1 MPAKK
6 ETYENMLSK
15 LEKII
20 SDMENGNLTL
30 EKTLKNYE
38 EGMTLYNKLYKMLNE
53 AEGKIKVVAENGEE
67 DFMKEGEKDE

>member
-6 ETYENMLSK
+6 ETYEGMLSK

-38 EGMTLYNKLYKMLNE
+38 DGMTLYNKLYKTLNE
-53 AEGKIKVVAENGEE
+53 AEGKIKIVTENGEE
-67 DFMKEGEKDE
+67 DFLKESEKDE

>member
-6 ETYENMLSK
+6 ENYENMLSK

-20 SDMENGNLTL
+20 CDMEDGSLTL

-38 EGMTLYNKLYKMLNE
+38 DGMALYNKLYKMLNE
-53 AEGKIKVVAENGEE
+53 AEGKIKIVAENGEE
-67 DFMKEGEKDE
+67 DFLKESEKDE

>member
-6 ETYENMLSK
+6 ENYENMLTK

-20 SDMENGNLTL
+20 SDMEDGNLTL

-38 EGMTLYNKLYKMLNE
+38 EGMTLYNKLYKMLND
-53 AEGKIKVVAENGEE
+53 AEGKIKVVTENGEE
-67 DFMKEGEKDE
+67 DFLKESEKDE

>member
-6 ETYENMLSK
+6 ETYEGMLSK

-38 EGMTLYNKLYKMLNE
+38 DGMTLYNKLYKMLNE
-53 AEGKIKVVAENGEE
+53 AEGKIKIVTE
-67 DFMKEGEKDE
+67 DGEKDFLKESEKDE